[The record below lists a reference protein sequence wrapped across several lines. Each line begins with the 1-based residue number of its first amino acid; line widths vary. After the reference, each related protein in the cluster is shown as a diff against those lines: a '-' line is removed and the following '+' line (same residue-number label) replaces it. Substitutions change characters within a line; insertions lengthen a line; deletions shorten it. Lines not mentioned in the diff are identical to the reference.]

1 MLTKH
6 LCSNRNICTKHKPCY
21 KPLKLKRKGC
31 ESSRFGSVHL
41 QRKKMEGG
49 REEGEKKGGRKG
61 RREGGRGERDPRLLK
76 PWKPGE
82 ISKVMKNPGYNKVL
96 V

>member
-49 REEGEKKGGRKG
+49 REEGEKREEG
-61 RREGGRGERDPRLLK
+61 REGEKEGGER
-76 PWKPGE
+76 E
-82 ISKVMKNPGYNKVL
+82 IQGY
-96 V
+96 